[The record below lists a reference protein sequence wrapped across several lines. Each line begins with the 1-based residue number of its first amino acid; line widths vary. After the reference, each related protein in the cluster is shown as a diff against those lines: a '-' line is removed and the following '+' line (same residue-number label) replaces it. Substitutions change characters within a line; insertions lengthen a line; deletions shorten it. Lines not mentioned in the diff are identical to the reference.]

1 MSMQRDGTS
10 PGDGALVAAHSAAQ
24 VLVKLSTMVQK
35 ACGNQLPV
43 GPICGTTENLKDVVN

>member
-43 GPICGTTENLKDVVN
+43 RPICGTTENLKDVVN